1 MKTEL
6 YSTPN
11 NLSIYSREHINSQNR
26 LLSPITQSQYDISKS
41 LNAYKLQIFNKD
53 KIIMNNTKQIGHLNK
68 KIEFLS
74 QTLEDKNKIISEIE
88 NKIKELNNII
98 DNQKNEDYKNKEL
111 INKYK
116 LDIEN
121 EMQINENNKN
131 NYDNNYNILYEKI
144 ENSNLYLKSLE
155 Q

>member
-1 MKTEL
+1 MKTDL
-6 YSTPN
+6 FSTPN

-26 LLSPITQSQYDISKS
+26 LLSPMSQYDASKA

-53 KIIMNNTKQIGHLNK
+53 KIIMNNTKQIAHLNK
-68 KIEFLS
+68 KVEFLS
-74 QTLEDKNKIISEIE
+74 QTLEEKNKIISELE

-116 LDIEN
+116 LDI
-121 EMQINENNKN
+121 
-131 NYDNNYNILYEKI
+131 
-144 ENSNLYLKSLE
+144 
-155 Q
+155 